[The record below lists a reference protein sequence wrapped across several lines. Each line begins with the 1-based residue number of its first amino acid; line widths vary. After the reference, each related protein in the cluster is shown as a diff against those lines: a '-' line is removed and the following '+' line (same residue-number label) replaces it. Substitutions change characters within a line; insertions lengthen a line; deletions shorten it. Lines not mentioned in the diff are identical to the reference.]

1 MGVPNQKTAVLPQGD
16 PIEAIAQEIVKADKG
31 GRAYASHFRRLA
43 LVKNFASRAELVAW
57 LAGLS
62 DEEID
67 SLAKQLQKVEGRPR
81 PHFTAAVKLARSLA
95 QREAEEASMPAE
107 FPEALRWALSR
118 AGMSVSKLAR
128 EVGLSWST
136 VWGWLK
142 GHRQPTSKERIERIE
157 EALGLSP
164 GTLTSRVRRW
174 EVKDTG
180 VYKERATG
188 LLAEIGS
195 TFLRLAAQARYGKPV
210 ADLSPEERAALRG
223 ELLALWERRS
233 ERQIRT
239 KIAKEKPFSLPFDRW
254 PDGVK
259 EGWKKYEVWAGSERG
274 SQKAVEASLKTGS
287 IPRRRVRQ
295 ATLSMRRRE
304 VEKFLGYLVQERGFS
319 LEDLSL
325 DLLGDYDLVWG
336 YLNWRWKRFEGSGV
350 AQVTRSDEKFLNT
363 ILHLIRKGFIKGDLE
378 RLKELRRVV
387 GHHKVENPGYHNVE
401 PLLEEENPLDW
412 VRRGIAFMLEDLASR
427 VGDLL
432 DPSLEGKSRH
442 EKGEV
447 AALYRDALIWWAMS
461 IHPLRARHWYG
472 ARIDWEG
479 LDRLDQRGNLYR
491 DPEGRYHLLY
501 RPEEFKNQHS
511 AVFRHQGDRPLL
523 FPLDEDLPPFEM
535 AVGGVHYRLNS
546 LMDTYLRV
554 VHPLLAQ
561 VQGRDRNILFPGLY
575 SPKALHKMFQ
585 RRSPYVL
592 ALPGVPRGLRPFGPH
607 SMRHI
612 VATAAVKRTKSLEH
626 AANLLLDSIQMVQH
640 HYARFLPEDRYR
652 ASLVALHGRS
662 K

>member
-1 MGVPNQKTAVLPQGD
+1 MGIPKKPAVLPQGD

-43 LVKNFASRAELVAW
+43 RIKDFASRAELVAW

-81 PHFTAAVKLARSLA
+81 PHFTAAMKLARSLA

-107 FPEALRWALSR
+107 FPEALRWAMSR
-118 AGMSVSKLAR
+118 AGMGVNKLAR
-128 EVGLSWST
+128 EVGLSRPT
-136 VWGWLK
+136 IRRWLK
-142 GHRQPTSKERIERIE
+142 GHDRPTSKERIERIE

-164 GTLTSRVRRW
+164 GALTSRVRRW

-180 VYKERATG
+180 VYKEGATG
-188 LLAEIGS
+188 RLAEIGS

-239 KIAKEKPFSLPFDRW
+239 KIAQEKPFSLPFDRW

-287 IPRRRVRQ
+287 VPRRRISQ
-295 ATLSMRRRE
+295 ATLSMRRGE

-350 AQVTRSDEKFLNT
+350 AQVTRSDEKFLDA

-412 VRRGIAFMLEDLASR
+412 VRRGIAFMLEDLASM

-561 VQGRDRNILFPGLY
+561 VQGDRNILFPGLY
-575 SPKALHKMFQ
+575 SPKALHKMFK

-612 VATAAVKRTKSLEH
+612 VATTAVKRTKSLEH

>member
-1 MGVPNQKTAVLPQGD
+1 MGIPKKTAVLPQGD
-16 PIEAIAQEIVKADKG
+16 PIEAVAQEIVKADKG

-43 LVKNFASRAELVAW
+43 LIKDFASRAELVAW

-67 SLAKQLQKVEGRPR
+67 SLAKRLQEVEGRPR
-81 PHFTAAVKLARSLA
+81 PHFTAAMKLARSLA

-107 FPEALRWALSR
+107 FPEALHWALSR
-118 AGMSVSKLAR
+118 AGMSVNKLAR

-136 VWGWLK
+136 IRNWLK
-142 GHRQPTSKERIERIE
+142 GHDRPTSKERIERIE

-195 TFLRLAAQARYGKPV
+195 AFLRLAAQARYGKPV

-223 ELLALWERRS
+223 ELLALSERRS

-239 KIAKEKPFSLPFDRW
+239 KIAQEKPFSLPFDRW

-295 ATLSMRRRE
+295 ATLSMRRGE

-350 AQVTRSDEKFLNT
+350 AQVTRSDEKFLDA

-378 RLKELRRVV
+378 RFRELRRVV

-511 AVFRHQGDRPLL
+511 AVFRHQGDKPLL

-535 AVGGVHYRLNS
+535 EVGGVRYRLNS
-546 LMDTYLRV
+546 LVDTYLRV

-561 VQGRDRNILFPGLY
+561 VQEDKNILFPRLR
-575 SPKALHKMFQ
+575 SEKALHRMFQ
-585 RRSPYVL
+585 RRSLYIL